1 MKYLVLNKQGNRKGG
16 VTLRNDD
23 CLWPPYMCTCV
34 YTHTRN
40 YLMNNSY
47 VCIHT
52 YQKLP
57 KETTRVYTYT
67 HQKLLNEIT
76 CKSTTTTVLVTRD
89 SDLIYQEAAMGNH
102 KFKVSLFLN
111 TKEKS
116 MCVFGR
122 LHVCVFFSPTRKVLI
137 NFCILFQKL
146 KQRKME
152 VSCNTS
158 FIFCCCF

>member
-23 CLWPPYMCTCV
+23 CPLTSIYV
-34 YTHTRN
+34 YIHTRN

-76 CKSTTTTVLVTRD
+76 CKSTTTPVLVTRD

-111 TKEKS
+111 TKEKEKY
-116 MCVFGR
+116 
-122 LHVCVFFSPTRKVLI
+122 VCIWAFTCL
-137 NFCILFQKL
+137 CIL
-146 KQRKME
+146 
-152 VSCNTS
+152 
-158 FIFCCCF
+158 